1 MSLKRNKQHFF
12 LLLFSSCLLECGRR
26 SRGWN
31 NHHRGNLGN
40 QTMNWGAIRENKPG
54 LLALLYVLAL
64 HHAIPTFFFFFFFL
78 CMCLSRVIGFAGGSS
93 GKEPVC
99 QCRRHKRLQFS
110 PWVQKIPW
118 RRAWQPTHYSCLKNP
133 MDRGAWQAIV
143 HRVANES
150 DKTEAA

>member
-1 MSLKRNKQHFF
+1 MLRLRWLNIKGIKRQKRKEFYQSEQATACCSSNLQTTKLSNNKG
-12 LLLFSSCLLECGRR
+12 LCL
-26 SRGWN
+26 
-31 NHHRGNLGN
+31 
-40 QTMNWGAIRENKPG
+40 I
-54 LLALLYVLAL
+54 
-64 HHAIPTFFFFFFFL
+64 L
-78 CMCLSRVIGFAGGSS
+78 CICLSRVIGFAGGSS

-118 RRAWQPTHYSCLKNP
+118 RRAWQPTHYSCLENP
-133 MDRGAWQAIV
+133 MDRGVWQAIV